1 MTRVFFKFFMITFLS
16 LGLLSTLPVVSVAAE
31 GAFVQLRA
39 GEHKDFT
46 RLVFD
51 WPEKPANYKT
61 NLKGNVLT
69 ISFDATASVDA
80 VKINKRPPDLIVSV
94 AAKTVSG
101 RTEITVTLTSEL
113 GISSFLNENSVVFD
127 IRPSKKI
134 ASNTAQPATTKL
146 DQKLAETAKG
156 KISST
161 TKDVKVGEIAEPLE
175 ETTRVEISSQMD
187 MPKTVPPIRKEIP
200 AGTKSLSVSDVPAVE
215 LTTKAN
221 PIAEPSLKETATMDL
236 VEAPDLEQIAPA
248 SGSAIA
254 AIGPVIIMDDLPPLK
269 NAKIEK
275 GPMPR
280 SAVASKPREMP
291 KTDETIAVE
300 IANLKDG
307 FRLIFPWKASVAM
320 SMFES
325 EGEYWVVFDRY
336 ARADFSNLSGP
347 YKFLV
352 SKSEQQTHREATL
365 LRFSFREGYTPKVSK
380 VNDDW
385 HVDFQLGAT
394 MVVENPMDVQ
404 TQNASL
410 SGPRLFIPAVTNG
423 KTIEFE
429 DTATDTLWAA
439 VPLNTAGWAM
449 ASLREFEHVTLPQ
462 TIQGAVIKRIIANVE
477 IAREENGVSVAVQ
490 PAQQLA
496 HTAEMKKQAEKIR
509 KLTKPTPIFQTAQTV
524 KLQEWRQVPPLLF
537 TSRKQAL
544 QKQIVTAPKNEKLK
558 ALMSLAKY
566 YVGHSFFADARG
578 VLSRIEAE
586 YPKMEKD
593 QDFRLV
599 VGLSDLGLHHLE
611 EAEANLYHADFDG
624 DVEVAPWR
632 GVLSAAQSNWQKAVE
647 SLNYGSGAFGIYE
660 PSYQDHFNLLW
671 ARAALEDFDV
681 NLAKK
686 ALSRV
691 KSPSLL
697 KHQAEKALLEGI
709 MAFQLSDLPAATMNF
724 SKAIDLGYRPVAERS
739 RFEKVNNDLV
749 GNKIAPKEAIAAL
762 EKLDFG
768 WRGDDLEVNIQKRLG
783 DLYVATGSIGKGLD
797 TYKRIVHYFPKSP
810 YSRDLGRKMNAIFAE
825 LFLEGGADK
834 LSPIKA
840 LAIYY
845 QYRELTPVGK
855 KGDDMIRILADR
867 LARVDLLEQSAQL
880 LEHQVNFRLKGL
892 DKANA
897 GAKLAVIHL
906 WNEKPAESLKVLYKT
921 RWRQQSSEAHRERL
935 YIEAR
940 AQADLQAYP
949 VALDL
954 ISRDTS
960 EEADMLRADIYW
972 KSKNWAAVIPALE
985 KLILRK
991 ADAANP
997 EKKKLDRQ
1005 RIMQLA
1011 VARSLHA
1018 DTSGIKTM
1026 RAKYRGRMDG
1036 TSDLSAFD
1044 LITEQTDPSASEF
1057 RERAT
1062 VIAKVS
1068 QLESFMSG
1076 YREKLEN
1083 GEFWATY

>member
-1 MTRVFFKFFMITFLS
+1 MARVFFKYLTITFLS
-16 LGLLSTLPVVSVAAE
+16 LGLLATLPMASVAAE

-51 WPEKPANYKT
+51 WPQKPANYKT
-61 NLKGNVLT
+61 NLTGNILT
-69 ISFDATASVDA
+69 ISFDAAASVDTA
-80 VKINKRPPDLIVSV
+80 KINKRPPDLVVSV
-94 AAKTVSG
+94 AAKSVSG
-101 RTEITVTLTSEL
+101 ATDITVTLAP
-113 GISSFLNENSVVFD
+113 GMGVNSFLNENSVVFD
-127 IRPSKKI
+127 IRSSKR
-134 ASNTAQPATTKL
+134 ATTNEPKKVSTKPNSE
-146 DQKLAETAKG
+146 QG
-156 KISST
+156 KV
-161 TKDVKVGEIAEPLE
+161 DRE
-175 ETTRVEISSQMD
+175 
-187 MPKTVPPIRKEIP
+187 KTVPVANDGKKARNAKPLEKTASAVVLPKEDISQTVEPIKKEIP
-200 AGTKSLSVSDVPAVE
+200 AGTKSL
-215 LTTKAN
+215 
-221 PIAEPSLKETATMDL
+221 PIREAPVVAQATEIMPVTEPKQKMTINTDS

-254 AIGPVIIMDDLPPLK
+254 AIGPVIVIDELPPPAK
-269 NAKIEK
+269 AKIDTVPPHRTK
-275 GPMPR
+275 
-280 SAVASKPREMP
+280 VASKPIEAP
-291 KTDETIAVE
+291 KTDETLALE

-307 FRLIFPWKASVAM
+307 FRLIFPWKSPVAM

-325 EGEYWVVFDRY
+325 EGEYWVIFDRY
-336 ARADFSNLSGP
+336 ARADFGNLNGP

-365 LRFSFREGYTPKVSK
+365 LRFSFRDGYSPKISK

-394 MVVENPMDVQ
+394 LAIENPMEIQ
-404 TQNASL
+404 TQKASL

-429 DTATDTLWAA
+429 DTETGIHWAA
-439 VPLNTAGWAM
+439 IPLNTSGWAM

-462 TIQGAVIKRIIANVE
+462 TIQGAAIKRINENVE
-477 IAREENGVSVAVQ
+477 IAREENGVSVAVK

-496 HTAEMKKQAEKIR
+496 HSAEMKKQAEKTR

-524 KLQEWRQVPPLLF
+524 KLQEWRQVSPLQF
-537 TSRKQAL
+537 TLRKQEL
-544 QKQIVTAPKNEKLK
+544 QKQIVTAPKNEKLN
-558 ALMSLAKY
+558 ALMALAKY
-566 YVGHSFFADARG
+566 YVGHSFFSDARG
-578 VLSRIEAE
+578 VLSRIKAE
-586 YPKMEKD
+586 FPKMEKD
-593 QDFRLV
+593 QDFRLL
-599 VGLSDLGLHHLE
+599 VGLSDLGLNHLK

-624 DVEVAPWR
+624 DVEIAPWR
-632 GVLSAAQSNWQKAVE
+632 GALSAAQGNWQGAIE

-660 PSYQDHFNLLW
+660 PVHQDQFNLLW

-691 KSPSLL
+691 KKPTLL
-697 KHQAEKALLEGI
+697 KHQAEKALLEGV
-709 MAFQLSDLPAATMNF
+709 MAFQLSDLPAATMHF
-724 SKAIDLGYRPVAERS
+724 TKAIDLGYRPVAERS

-749 GNKIAPKEAIAAL
+749 GNKISPEEAIAAL

-768 WRGDDLEVNIQKRLG
+768 WRGDDLEINIQKRLG
-783 DLYVATGSIGKGLD
+783 DLYVATGSIGDGLD

-810 YSRDLGRKMNAIFAE
+810 YSRDLGRKMNDIFAE

-897 GAKLAVIHL
+897 GTKLAVIHL
-906 WNEKPAESLKVLYKT
+906 WNKKPANSLKVLYKT
-921 RWRQQSSEAHRERL
+921 RWRQLSPKAHKERL

-940 AQADLQAYP
+940 AQADLQNYP

-954 ISRDTS
+954 ISRDNS

-991 ADAANP
+991 IDAADP
-997 EKKKLDRQ
+997 EKQKLDRQ

-1011 VARSLHA
+1011 VARSLHE

-1026 RAKYRGRMDG
+1026 RTKYRSRMEG
-1036 TSDLSAFD
+1036 TSDSPAFD

-1062 VIAKVS
+1062 IIAKVS

-1076 YREKLEN
+1076 YRKKLEN

>member
-1 MTRVFFKFFMITFLS
+1 MTRVIFKFLMISFLS
-16 LGLLSTLPVVSVAAE
+16 LGLLTTAPMVSVASE

-51 WPEKPANYKT
+51 WPQKPASYTT
-61 NLKGNVLT
+61 NLADNILT
-69 ISFDATASVDA
+69 ISFDAVASVDA
-80 VKINKRPPDLIVSV
+80 AKINKRPPELVVSV
-94 AAKTVSG
+94 ATKTNSG
-101 RTEITVTLTSEL
+101 KTEIRVVLAPGM
-113 GISSFLNENSVVFD
+113 GIRSFLNENSVVFD
-127 IRPSKKI
+127 VQPSKQTASNEAQPTAKKPEAKPVEVATNKTIPVTTDVKKAKI
-134 ASNTAQPATTKL
+134 AESPEKVVSATVRPK
-146 DQKLAETAKG
+146 
-156 KISST
+156 
-161 TKDVKVGEIAEPLE
+161 KDAPQMIA
-175 ETTRVEISSQMD
+175 
-187 MPKTVPPIRKEIP
+187 PIKKEIP
-200 AGTKSLSVSDVPAVE
+200 AGTKTLPASE
-215 LTTKAN
+215 MR
-221 PIAEPSLKETATMDL
+221 PIAQVTVTKPIVEPKSKVATNTDI

-254 AIGPVIIMDDLPPLK
+254 AIGPIIVIEDLPPPE
-269 NAKIEK
+269 NAKIATAPLPKVE
-275 GPMPR
+275 
-280 SAVASKPREMP
+280 VAAKPIEAP
-291 KTDETIAVE
+291 KTDEMLEVK

-307 FRLIFPWKASVAM
+307 FRLIFPWKSSVAM

-325 EGEYWVVFDRY
+325 EGKYWVIFDRY
-336 ARADFSNLSGP
+336 ARADFGNLSGP

-352 SKSEQQTHREATL
+352 SKSEQQTHRDATL
-365 LRFSFREGYTPKVSK
+365 LRFSFREGYTPKISK

-385 HVDFQLGAT
+385 HVDFQLGTT
-394 MVVENPMDVQ
+394 MVIENPMDVQ
-404 TQNASL
+404 TQKASL
-410 SGPRLFIPAVTNG
+410 SGPRLFIPAIKNG

-429 DTATDTLWAA
+429 DTETGAHWAA
-439 VPLNTAGWAM
+439 IPLNTAGWAM

-462 TIQGAVIKRIIANVE
+462 TVQGAAIKRINENVE
-477 IAREENGVSVAVQ
+477 IAREENGVSVAVK

-496 HTAEMKKQAEKIR
+496 HTAEMKKQAEKNR

-524 KLQEWRQVPPLLF
+524 KLQEWRQVPPLRF
-537 TSRKQAL
+537 TTRKQEL
-544 QKQIVTAPKNEKLK
+544 QKQIVTAPKNEKLN
-558 ALMSLAKY
+558 ALMTLAKY
-566 YVGHSFFADARG
+566 YVGHSFFSDARG
-578 VLSRIEAE
+578 VLSRIKAE
-586 YPKMEKD
+586 FPKMEKD
-593 QDFRLV
+593 QDFRLL
-599 VGLSDLGLHHLE
+599 VGLSDLGLNHLK
-611 EAEANLYHADFDG
+611 EAEAYLYHADFDG

-632 GVLSAAQSNWQKAVE
+632 GALSAAQSNWQKAVE
-647 SLNYGSGAFGIYE
+647 SLNYGSGAFGVYE
-660 PSYQDHFNLLW
+660 PAYQDRFNLLW

-691 KSPSLL
+691 KNPALL
-697 KHQAEKALLEGI
+697 KHQAEKALLEGLV
-709 MAFQLSDLPAATMNF
+709 AFQLSDLPAATMNF
-724 SKAIDLGYRPVAERS
+724 AKAIDLGYRPVAERS
-739 RFEKVNNDLV
+739 RFEKVNNDLIA
-749 GNKIAPKEAIAAL
+749 NKISPEEAIAAL

-768 WRGDDLEVNIQKRLG
+768 WRGDDLEINIQKRLG

-810 YSRDLGRKMNAIFAE
+810 YSPDLGRKMNDIFAE

-867 LARVDLLEQSAQL
+867 LARVDLLAQSAQL

-897 GAKLAVIHL
+897 GTKLAVIHL
-906 WNEKPAESLKVLYKT
+906 WNEKPAASLKVLYKT
-921 RWRQQSSEAHRERL
+921 RWRQLSPEAHKERL

-940 AQADLQAYP
+940 AQADLQNYP

-954 ISRDTS
+954 ISRDNS

-991 ADAANP
+991 ADAADP

-1011 VARSLHA
+1011 VARSLHE

-1026 RAKYRGRMDG
+1026 RTKYRSRMDG
-1036 TSDLSAFD
+1036 TSDLPAFD